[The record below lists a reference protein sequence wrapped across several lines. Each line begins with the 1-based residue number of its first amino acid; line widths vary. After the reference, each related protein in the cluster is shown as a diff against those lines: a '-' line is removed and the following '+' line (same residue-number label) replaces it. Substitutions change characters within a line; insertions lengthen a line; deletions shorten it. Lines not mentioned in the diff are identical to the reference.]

1 MNDNIFLKLEEY
13 IKDNF
18 SLLYINSRENF
29 IGCKFSK
36 IDKYYILYIYV
47 RCNKLFLSVRK
58 DVNYYYMKR
67 YNIDNLSVEE
77 IIERVANVLNESIM
91 NKPTNILKSVRKSKN
106 KKLLYYDEI
115 EKCINN
121 YKNLSLYDLILLPD
135 VYQYLLDNNI
145 VSIKQFLYYDLEID
159 KSISKSLKDRL
170 ESFKFYLISKEK
182 LYFIRN
188 YELLLMSRF
197 KENFDEDDFDKY
209 MDFGLCVG
217 SLTMNL
223 ISNLSDSRNV
233 KIFSDYMNLSTN
245 NNFTLREL
253 ASIYNVSHGRIRDII
268 NNILSKLKLHKGEYI
283 ILLKDIEKDEV
294 LNYFIIGIFGIYN
307 KNFLKFFLKLFD
319 LDIYDNIL
327 YKIKIF
333 RENLKLAKYISSE
346 NERELKVF
354 NLINFSFNMIKN
366 NKKVFKLF
374 NQMRHVDSNSKFS
387 GSIKLK
393 KSKIKVEYE
402 SITERRILNMFDSFS
417 FVKEIKTQSLVIPY
431 ITSGIECRYYPDIQI
446 LTNDNRIVIV
456 EVKPLFYMMS
466 KDSIF
471 KYKLLKEYSC
481 KYGYGY
487 VFMDDRY
494 NTFDT
499 ILNRKVSYEL
509 EEKFI
514 SYLKESRYLDYQL
527 YRKFIKEN
535 SLDEKDIVN
544 IVLKNQDKVEFN
556 FRPFKFRYKR

>member
-1 MNDNIFLKLEEY
+1 
-13 IKDNF
+13 
-18 SLLYINSRENF
+18 
-29 IGCKFSK
+29 
-36 IDKYYILYIYV
+36 
-47 RCNKLFLSVRK
+47 
-58 DVNYYYMKR
+58 MKR

-115 EKCINN
+115 EKCIDN

-402 SITERRILNMFDSFS
+402 SITERKILNMFDSFS

>member
-1 MNDNIFLKLEEY
+1 
-13 IKDNF
+13 
-18 SLLYINSRENF
+18 
-29 IGCKFSK
+29 
-36 IDKYYILYIYV
+36 
-47 RCNKLFLSVRK
+47 
-58 DVNYYYMKR
+58 
-67 YNIDNLSVEE
+67 
-77 IIERVANVLNESIM
+77 
-91 NKPTNILKSVRKSKN
+91 
-106 KKLLYYDEI
+106 
-115 EKCINN
+115 
-121 YKNLSLYDLILLPD
+121 
-135 VYQYLLDNNI
+135 
-145 VSIKQFLYYDLEID
+145 
-159 KSISKSLKDRL
+159 
-170 ESFKFYLISKEK
+170 
-182 LYFIRN
+182 
-188 YELLLMSRF
+188 
-197 KENFDEDDFDKY
+197 
-209 MDFGLCVG
+209 
-217 SLTMNL
+217 
-223 ISNLSDSRNV
+223 
-233 KIFSDYMNLSTN
+233 
-245 NNFTLREL
+245 
-253 ASIYNVSHGRIRDII
+253 
-268 NNILSKLKLHKGEYI
+268 
-283 ILLKDIEKDEV
+283 
-294 LNYFIIGIFGIYN
+294 
-307 KNFLKFFLKLFD
+307 
-319 LDIYDNIL
+319 
-327 YKIKIF
+327 
-333 RENLKLAKYISSE
+333 
-346 NERELKVF
+346 
-354 NLINFSFNMIKN
+354 MIKN

-402 SITERRILNMFDSFS
+402 SITERKILNMFDSFS

-514 SYLKESRYLDYQL
+514 SYLKECRYLDYQL

-535 SLDEKDIVN
+535 SLDEKDIVS